1 MLITMT
7 FDFLFYFVEIIFKI
21 FSICD
26 GSIRRISCENR
37 LNQVYSISSF
47 NLKKLNI

>member
-1 MLITMT
+1 MT
-7 FDFLFYFVEIIFKI
+7 FDFLFCFIEIIFKI

-37 LNQVYSISSF
+37 LNQVYSISSV
-47 NLKKLNI
+47 NLKNLNI